1 MADNAEDVL
10 ELGPEIEIE
19 EPDEQTDGDAGED
32 SDEELVIGFGGEE
45 AAPASGDD
53 SSVIRDL
60 RKAFRE
66 VSRERDQLKR
76 QNQPQ
81 TIEAGE
87 KPTMASCEYDEDR
100 FEAEL
105 DQWKG
110 RKAHADQQATELESR
125 TQALARKNQERVE
138 AFKADK
144 ALLRVAD
151 FDTAEEE
158 VEAAL
163 PAPIMAL
170 VLRTGKAA
178 LLYGLAKNPE
188 QLAALSK
195 LDPSTELVEAAFLLG
210 ELGAKLKVET
220 RRTQSPERKI
230 TGNTGFAP
238 SADKEYARLEKEA
251 DRTGDRSALSA
262 YRRKHRASLTL

>member
-1 MADNAEDVL
+1 MADDTDDVL
-10 ELGPEIEIE
+10 ELGSEIEIE
-19 EPDEQTDGDAGED
+19 EPDEHTDGGAGED
-32 SDEELVIGFGGEE
+32 GDEELVIGFGGEE

-60 RKAFRE
+60 RKANRE
-66 VSRERDQLKR
+66 MAKKLAVADRA
-76 QNQPQ
+76 NQPQ
-81 TIEAGE
+81 IIEVGE
-87 KPTMASCEYDEDR
+87 KPTMALCEYDEDR

-105 DQWKG
+105 DQWKT
-110 RKAHADQQATELESR
+110 RKAQADKQVNELETR
-125 TQALARKNQERVE
+125 NEALARKNQERVE

-195 LDPSTELVEAAFLLG
+195 LDPSTELVEAAFMLG
-210 ELGAKLKVET
+210 ELKATMKMET

-230 TGNTGFAP
+230 SGNAGFAP
-238 SADKEYARLEKEA
+238 SDDKQLARLEKEA
-251 DRTGDRSALSA
+251 ERTGDRTALIA
-262 YRRKHRASLTL
+262 HRRKLRA

>member
-1 MADNAEDVL
+1 MADDAEDVL
-10 ELGPEIEIE
+10 ELGPEIELE
-19 EPDEQTDGDAGED
+19 DPDEQTDGVTGEEG
-32 SDEELVIGFGGEE
+32 DEELVIGFGGEE

-60 RKAFRE
+60 RKANRE
-66 VSRERDQLKR
+66 MAKKLAAADRA
-76 QNQPQ
+76 NQPQ
-81 TIEAGE
+81 QIEVGE

-100 FEAEL
+100 YEAEL
-105 DQWKG
+105 DQWKSQ
-110 RKAHADQQATELESR
+110 KAKADQVNQELESR
-125 TQALARKNQERVE
+125 QEALARKNQERVE

-144 ALLRVAD
+144 ASLRVAD

-195 LDPSTELVEAAFLLG
+195 LDPSTELVEAAFMLG
-210 ELGAKLKVET
+210 ELKATMKMGT
-220 RRTQSPERKI
+220 RRTQTPERKV
-230 TGNTGFAP
+230 TGNTGF
-238 SADKEYARLEKEA
+238 SGGADKHLERLEKEA
-251 DRTGDRSALSA
+251 DQTGNRSKVVA
-262 YRRKHRASLTL
+262 YKRSLRAKT